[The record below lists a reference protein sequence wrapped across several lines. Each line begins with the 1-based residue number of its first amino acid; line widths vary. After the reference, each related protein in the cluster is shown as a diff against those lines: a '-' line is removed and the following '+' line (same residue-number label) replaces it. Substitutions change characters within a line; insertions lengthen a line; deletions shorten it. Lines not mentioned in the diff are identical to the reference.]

1 MDHRYV
7 VLGVAAASNFS
18 LLSARLS
25 LSPVVPRVINDFA
38 VSKSE
43 IGLALTGLWAA
54 YALLQFPSG
63 LLSYRYGERRVMLA
77 ALALGGIGS
86 LLLAFSPNF
95 SLLAAFAFFLG
106 AGAGL
111 YYTVGTTLL
120 TRLFEERSGLAI
132 SVHGISVP
140 LAGLVTPIGVTWIA
154 VRWGWRLGVAATAS
168 LAFLVLLLALW
179 RIPDRAPQGESLGQ
193 YADLRTLARRA
204 LQPQLAFTVLLAVIA
219 YFTWQAF
226 ASFLPTFLIEY
237 HGLSAQ
243 RASIAFG
250 AVFVTTALTLPVI
263 GGLSDRFGRDALLAG
278 CMLIMAGAFG
288 LFVITSSLLGII
300 AAVALLGLGT
310 AWEGPLQTRFFDNLP
325 ADERGPLFGFVR
337 TLYLF
342 LSAAGSWVT
351 ASIAD
356 TLGWPAAFTFL
367 LGLAV
372 LGAVALG
379 LNHLFGT
386 PG

>member
-1 MDHRYV
+1 MQARYI

-18 LLSARLS
+18 LLAARLS
-25 LSPVVPRVINDFA
+25 LSPVVPRVIEEFT
-38 VSKSE
+38 VTKSE
-43 IGLALTGLWAA
+43 IGFALTGLWAA

-63 LLSYRYGERRVMLA
+63 LLSFRFGERRVMLA
-77 ALALGGIGS
+77 ALGLGGLGS
-86 LLLAFSPNF
+86 LLLAVAPSFPF
-95 SLLAAFAFFLG
+95 LAAFAFFLG

-120 TRLFEERSGLAI
+120 TRLFEDRSGLAI

-140 LAGLVTPIGVTWIA
+140 LAGLITPIAVTWIA
-154 VRWGWRLGVAATAS
+154 VRWGWRVGVGAVAS
-168 LAFLVLLLALW
+168 LAFIVLLIALW
-179 RIPDRAPQGESLGQ
+179 QVPSREPQGDSLAQ

-237 HGLSAQ
+237 HGLSDQ
-243 RASIAFG
+243 RASLAFG
-250 AVFVTTALTLPVI
+250 AVFVVTAVAMPVI
-263 GGLSDRFGRDALLAG
+263 GELSDRYGRDALLAG
-278 CMLIMAGAFG
+278 CMLILAVAFG
-288 LFVITSSLLGII
+288 LFVVVSSVVGIVL
-300 AAVALLGLGT
+300 AVGLLGLGT

-337 TLYLF
+337 TTYLF

-356 TLGWPAAFTFL
+356 GFGWPAAFGFL
-367 LGLAV
+367 
-372 LGAVALG
+372 VALAIFGVVAIG
-379 LNHLFGT
+379 LNRIFGT